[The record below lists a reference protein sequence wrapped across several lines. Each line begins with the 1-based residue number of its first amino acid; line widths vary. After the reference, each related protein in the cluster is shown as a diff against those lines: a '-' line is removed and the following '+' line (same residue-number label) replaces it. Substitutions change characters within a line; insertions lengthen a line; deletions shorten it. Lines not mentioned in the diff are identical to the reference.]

1 MLTPIHLYILSLLKS
16 SIVPTVPVPTIP
28 SEATEEDIKT
38 MAKIIRSNG
47 ILLTV
52 YPTLSQ
58 ATDDKSK
65 QLQLLLQ
72 KQYYPSVKQALLQ
85 DKEGKQILQS
95 LSEAG
100 FDVIGLKGWELRL
113 LYPSITCRNMSDLD
127 ILVHNFDYKQIEAV
141 MEKLGYTG
149 HGKSSWMHSNFTKN
163 EITVEMH
170 KRLTDDSDY
179 IQRWEKSIWDR
190 ATRTNDTENIYRMS
204 DEDYYIFHMLH
215 LNKDFKNGSLGLR
228 RIADTWLFVTAHPN
242 MDKAYLKE
250 FFDTTGLT
258 LFEERICAMA
268 RSVFE
273 GLEIDHNSEIM
284 LNHALSVGI
293 YGTSKSYKLGRI
305 ATMSDGS
312 LKKGKFRSFMAAVF
326 LPYGRMKAHFPKLQK
341 YPFLL
346 PFYWIVRILK
356 QAKNYKE
363 NLRRLNY
370 NELSKEDFDS
380 MKELMSAG
388 GIRV

>member
-1 MLTPIHLYILSLLKS
+1 MLTPLQLYIISILKQ
-16 SIVPTVPVPTIP
+16 SIVPDAPISVIP
-28 SEATEEDIKT
+28 EDSDVN
-38 MAKIIRSNG
+38 ALANIIRRNG
-47 ILLTV
+47 ITLTV
-52 YPTLSQ
+52 YPAIKYDNS
-58 ATDDKSK
+58 AKAK
-65 QLQLLLQ
+65 QLIQIL
-72 KQYYPSVKQALLQ
+72 KKDYYASVKQALLQ
-85 DKEGKQILQS
+85 DKEGKLILKK
-95 LSEAG
+95 LSNEG

-127 ILVHNFDYKQIEAV
+127 ILVRNFDYKQIEAV
-141 MEKLGYTG
+141 MARLGYTG
-149 HGKSSWMHSNFTKN
+149 HGESSWMHSNFTKN

-179 IQRWEKSIWDR
+179 IQKWEKSIWDR
-190 ATRTNDTENIYRMS
+190 ATRINDSENIYRMS

-228 RIADTWLFVTAHPN
+228 RIADTWLVNTAHSN
-242 MDKAYLKE
+242 MDKVYLKE
-250 FFDTTGLT
+250 FFDATGLS

-273 GLEIDHNSEIM
+273 GLAIDHNSEIM

-293 YGTSKSYKLGRI
+293 YGTRKSYQLGRI

-312 LKKGKFRSFMAAVF
+312 LKKGKFRSFMAAIF
-326 LPYGRMKAHFPKLQK
+326 LPYSRMKAHFPKLQK

-346 PFYWIVRILK
+346 PFYWIVRILR